1 MESLLTASRF
11 EGGKLVEV
19 RLYPADLGQDKT
31 RPISKVGNP
40 AAASPEMARR
50 VLEKVQT
57 LSKPFGTKIAIE
69 NGVGVI
75 RVVAKATN

>member
-1 MESLLTASRF
+1 MTASRF

-19 RLYPADLGQDKT
+19 RLYPADIGRTD

-40 AAASPEMARR
+40 TGASPEVARR
-50 VLEKVQT
+50 VLEKMQK
-57 LSKPFGTKIAIE
+57 LSKPFGTRIAIE